1 MHKVDFDIGGVT
13 YYIPVMT
20 VCRQEVMVDPRAG
33 LSGAKVNLNYAL
45 LLDRGQNRKLSK
57 LGK

>member
-13 YYIPVMT
+13 YHIPVMT

-33 LSGAKVNLNYAL
+33 LAGAKVNLNNSAL
-45 LLDRGQNRKLSK
+45 LLDRG
-57 LGK
+57 